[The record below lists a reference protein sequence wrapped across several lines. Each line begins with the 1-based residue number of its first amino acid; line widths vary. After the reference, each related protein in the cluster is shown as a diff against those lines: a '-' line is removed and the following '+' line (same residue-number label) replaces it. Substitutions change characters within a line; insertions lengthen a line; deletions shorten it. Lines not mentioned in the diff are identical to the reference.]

1 MESTVLTSLCVAALL
16 FAVGTVAASSVVHAA
31 VCLLA
36 CLALLAPVYV
46 ILAGAFIATVHLLV
60 YVGAIMVLFM
70 VAVMLLEGAPK
81 GAAPP
86 SPPHRVL
93 GLALPLLA
101 LALLVS
107 AALPLPALRPALPGG
122 FGTAGAIGELLLTRH
137 AFAFEAVS
145 LLLVAAM
152 AAVVAFSRKEEK
164 A

>member
-1 MESTVLTSLCVAALL
+1 MESLALTALAAAALA
-16 FAVGTVAASSVVHAA
+16 FAVGTVAAANVVHSA

-36 CLALLAPVYV
+36 CLALLAPLYV
-46 ILAGAFIATVHLLV
+46 ILSGAFVATVHLLV

-81 GAAPP
+81 GDPPP
-86 SPPHRVL
+86 SPPHRAL

-101 LALLVS
+101 LGLLVS
-107 AALPLPALRPALPGG
+107 AALPLRALSPALPGG
-122 FGTAGAIGELLLTRH
+122 FGTAGAVGELLLTRH

-152 AAVVAFSRKEEK
+152 AAVAAFARKEEK